1 MIESLIERIIES
13 RARSRVES
21 MIESIL
27 FLEIEF
33 KQLNSIS
40 SWARVER
47 NQLNLNSNS
56 ILNWVDLSQFNS
68 ILIQRQI

>member
-21 MIESIL
+21 MVESIL